1 MQTVPT
7 KFVGWMI
14 VTVLSLWAFPSL
26 ADDIAVTDLPQVVTE
41 AIQKRFP
48 SAKLVSAEKE
58 NDDYQTYYEVKV
70 QNGNQKQKVH
80 VRPNGSIYKVE
91 IDD

>member
-1 MQTVPT
+1 MQTMRT
-7 KFVGWMI
+7 KFVGWMV
-14 VTVLSLWAFPSL
+14 VTVMSLWAFPSL
-26 ADDIAVTDLPQVVTE
+26 ADDIAVTDLPKTVTQ

-48 SAKLVSAEKE
+48 SAKLISAEKE
-58 NDDYQTYYEVKV
+58 NDNNQTHYEVKF

-80 VRPNGSIYKVE
+80 VKPNGSIYKVE